1 MANVG
6 AFPEDGSVVILI
18 NHDDFQRDRP
28 LESFA
33 VDINGLHEQLL
44 ERNDQGRKKA
54 LIHYEKRSGVLWRKE
69 VISAIL

>member
-6 AFPEDGSVVILI
+6 AFPKDGSVVILI

-33 VDINGLHEQLL
+33 IDIGGLH
-44 ERNDQGRKKA
+44 K
-54 LIHYEKRSGVLWRKE
+54 
-69 VISAIL
+69 